1 MNILEVLP
9 KDKCTGCGLC
19 SAICPKKCIAMN
31 ENHEG
36 FLYPEVDKNNCVDCQ
51 ACVKKCP
58 ILSGESLL
66 GDSMGSKYYAVIAHD
81 KDLLKQ
87 SSSGGVFG
95 ILAKHLLDLGGA
107 VCGCVYNENLEAVH
121 VVSEDEDCVR
131 RMYGSKYVQ
140 SNILNCYEPVKKALQ
155 AGRKVLFTGTACQ
168 IAAIKSYLGREY
180 SNFYTVDILCHG
192 VPSPGFFRKFV
203 KHLEEKANNKIVDI
217 KFRDK
222 SKNGWGSEH
231 RTSVT
236 YDNGKKMWPFM
247 PAYFSAFFYGLSLR
261 ESCYKCKFAG
271 VNRVSDMTIGDFW
284 GSWKKYGK
292 RFNEGISVISIN
304 TAKGEELFAKVH
316 SNFDFFEEISQK
328 EAVQSNDNFMHAV
341 RRPKER
347 GTFYLNFEQYSSIIW
362 KTYSA
367 KTYRKKILTSI
378 YGAVVPEK
386 IRLTLHKMIKH

>member
-1 MNILEVLP
+1 MNILEALP
-9 KDKCTGCGLC
+9 KDKCSGCGLC
-19 SAICPKKCIAMN
+19 SEVCPKKCIAMN

-36 FLYPEVDKNNCVDCQ
+36 FLYPEIDKSKCIECQ

-58 ILSGESLL
+58 ILSGESLF
-66 GDSMGSKYYAVIAHD
+66 GDSMDSKYYAVIAHD

-95 ILAKHLLDLGGA
+95 ILAKHLLDLGGS

-121 VVSEDEDCVR
+121 VVTEDEDCVK

-140 SNILNCYEPVKKALQ
+140 SNILNCYEPVKKSLQ
-155 AGRKVLFTGTACQ
+155 AGKKVLFTGTACQ

-180 SNFYTVDILCHG
+180 SNLYTVDILCHG
-192 VPSPGFFRKFV
+192 VPSPGLFRKFV
-203 KHLEEKANNKIVDI
+203 KHLEKKANNKVVDI

-236 YDNGKKMWPFM
+236 YDNGKKKWPFM

-271 VNRVSDMTIGDFW
+271 VNRVSDMTIGDYW

-292 RFNEGISVISIN
+292 RFNEGISVVSVN
-304 TAKGEELFAKVH
+304 TEKGFELFTTVR
-316 SNFDFFEEISQK
+316 SDFSFLEEVTQK
-328 EAVQSNDNFMHAV
+328 EAIQSNDNFMHAV
-341 RRPKER
+341 KRPKER
-347 GTFYLNFEQYSSIIW
+347 DSFYQDQERYSTIFW
-362 KTYSA
+362 KTYGA
-367 KTYRKKILTSI
+367 KSYRKKVLASI

-386 IRLTLHKMIKH
+386 IRLAVHRMLRK